1 MRRSPRI
8 LPPQGRHDDFD
19 EGALL
24 HTLCLRP
31 KALTPKRLQTRA
43 DKLKSDTK
51 ELTELWRK
59 ASQDELAVQPAQ
71 CVADILIISG
81 DYYVELV
88 ALQAAC
94 TKQLRQ
100 FYTLCTDAEQ
110 ARRAAE
116 DRDSEFPTLGKR
128 RWVTGGSDSA
138 NSATSTPRSAASTPA
153 GGSSSRP
160 SRPRLPPPEDSD
172 LEEDEARVLGVAAD
186 SEAVPVHLRGNGPAA
201 AAHGAGMDSQRERR
215 CCLQAGTW
223 S

>member
-1 MRRSPRI
+1 MV
-8 LPPQGRHDDFD
+8 PPQGRHDDFA

-31 KALTPKRLQTRA
+31 KALTPKRLQARA
-43 DKLKSDTK
+43 DKVKADTK
-51 ELTELWRK
+51 ELTELWKK
-59 ASQDELAVQPAQ
+59 ASQDELGVQQAQ
-71 CVADILIISG
+71 CVADILLFSV

-100 FYTLCTDAEQ
+100 FYALCTDAEK

-116 DRDSEFPTLGKR
+116 ERDSEFSTLGKR
-128 RWVTGGSDSA
+128 RWPQGGSDSA
-138 NSATSTPRSAASTPA
+138 NSAASTPRSGASTPV
-153 GGSSSRP
+153 GGSSSR
-160 SRPRLPPPEDSD
+160 SCRPRLPPPEDDSEPE
-172 LEEDEARVLGVAAD
+172 LEDERELAVAAESD
-186 SEAVPVHLRGNGPAA
+186 AVPIHLRGNGPAA

-215 CCLQAGTW
+215 CCLQARPW